1 MANKENQI
9 IHKFTINAQL
19 PSLNDVI
26 NANRGNRYKGSKQK
40 KEIEELIG
48 YEILFAKARGTLK
61 PVKNYPVKIKIDWH
75 EATERRDLDNI
86 VSAKKFILDALVK
99 NGILKDDGQKFV
111 KRITDNPILGKKIP
125 NSYVV
130 VYIFETIKE

>member
-1 MANKENQI
+1 MENKENQI

-19 PSLNDVI
+19 PSLNEVI

-48 YEILFAKARGTLK
+48 YEILFAKTRGTLK
-61 PVKNYPVKIKIDWH
+61 PVRNYPVKIKIDWH

-130 VYIFETIKE
+130 VYIFETIQ